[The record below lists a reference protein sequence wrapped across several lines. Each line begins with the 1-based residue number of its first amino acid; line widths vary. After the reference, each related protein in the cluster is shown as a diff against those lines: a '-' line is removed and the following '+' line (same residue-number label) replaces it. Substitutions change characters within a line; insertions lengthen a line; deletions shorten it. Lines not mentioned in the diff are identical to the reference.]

1 MCKLKKT
8 FQIYN
13 QNYLY
18 WAYFQTKK
26 SKHTCITSLHTN
38 GVNGPLATTEE
49 KKKKKKQNKTK
60 NKEERKEGRRS
71 NKWAK
76 YETQY
81 HTYMN
86 VWHTQYQI
94 LIEHSVD
101 IQDKILGVSG
111 IYAEYNI

>member
-26 SKHTCITSLHTN
+26 SKDTCITSLRTN
-38 GVNGPLATTEE
+38 GVNGPLATTG
-49 KKKKKKQNKTK
+49 KKKKM
-60 NKEERKEGRRS
+60 S
-71 NKWAK
+71 KWAK

-86 VWHTQYQI
+86 VWHIQCQI
-94 LIEHSVD
+94 LIEHGVG
-101 IQDKILGVSG
+101 IQDKIYGVPG